1 VKTLLEEIGISELT
15 FEQVE
20 TLCAI
25 AEKAAR
31 NHVLSKVPSRK
42 VSVLNIAVDT
52 KGVKP
57 VTMNVEVEIT
67 LSPLME
73 NYDVK
78 KLANEATKQ
87 AFNSVEAYLRELRCK
102 STR

>member
-1 VKTLLEEIGISELT
+1 MKTLLQEIGISELT
-15 FEQVE
+15 SEQVE
-20 TLCAI
+20 KLCAI

-31 NHVLSKVPSRK
+31 DHVLSKVPSHK

-52 KGVKP
+52 EGLKP
-57 VTMNVEVEIT
+57 VTVNVEVEII
-67 LSPLME
+67 LSPLIK

-78 KLANEATKQ
+78 KLAEEATKQ
-87 AFNSVEAYLRELRCK
+87 AFKAVEAYLRELTCK

>member
-1 VKTLLEEIGISELT
+1 LT

-31 NHVLSKVPSRK
+31 NYVLSKVPSRK

-52 KGVKP
+52 EGLKP
-57 VTMNVEVEIT
+57 VTVNVEVEII
-67 LSPLME
+67 LSPLMK
-73 NYDVK
+73 NYEVK
-78 KLANEATKQ
+78 KLAEEATKQ
-87 AFNSVEAYLRELRCK
+87 AFKAVEAYLRELTCK